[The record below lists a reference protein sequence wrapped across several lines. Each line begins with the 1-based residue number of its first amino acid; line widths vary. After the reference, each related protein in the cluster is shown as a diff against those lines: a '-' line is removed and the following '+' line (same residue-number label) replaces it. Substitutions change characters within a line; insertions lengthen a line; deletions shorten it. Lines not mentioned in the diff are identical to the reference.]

1 MVRDQRPSDEG
12 GMGYGKETM
21 RVLEES
27 ARKEGAGKIQLDV
40 FGFNSVGRNL
50 YLKMGYQDA
59 AITMM
64 KYL

>member
-1 MVRDQRPSDEG
+1 
-12 GMGYGKETM
+12 MGYGKETM